1 MRLNISFPVAV
12 SLFNENVAPHLQA
25 AYPNLTILSP
35 ARMAA
40 PVFAEALNRQVE
52 HRLRYTPAGRPGE
65 IKVKVADRL
74 VVRLI
79 AGFIALIFFST
90 TYFHYSEHISWL
102 DAFYFVVVTITSVG
116 YGDITLLHSAAISKV
131 LNIVLIL
138 SATVFIWMIFSL
150 VIDRIIKK
158 RIQLSLGQKQYDYKN
173 HVIVCGLG
181 RLGYCIVEELIK
193 AGEKVIVVQNN
204 ADSDKADELRLR
216 GVDVYVGNARSFA
229 VLQDVNVINA
239 RGLISVIDNDYLN
252 LEIGLN
258 ARSIRSDLP
267 LVLRI
272 VDEEMAVQLRED
284 LDIHL
289 TLSMSDLADDRFMSL
304 LKNKT
309 D

>member
-1 MRLNISFPVAV
+1 
-12 SLFNENVAPHLQA
+12 
-25 AYPNLTILSP
+25 
-35 ARMAA
+35 
-40 PVFAEALNRQVE
+40 
-52 HRLRYTPAGRPGE
+52 
-65 IKVKVADRL
+65 
-74 VVRLI
+74 
-79 AGFIALIFFST
+79 
-90 TYFHYSEHISWL
+90 
-102 DAFYFVVVTITSVG
+102 
-116 YGDITLLHSAAISKV
+116 
-131 LNIVLIL
+131 
-138 SATVFIWMIFSL
+138 MIFSL